1 LLVLLAAPADLRM
14 AAPASPRVIGV
25 LAVLLLLVGVML
37 LAISRRPTDRLLS
50 SVALA
55 NATSAF
61 VLAFWLLAGWTYFSA
76 LGRLVVGVAVT
87 GLVLLAI
94 GELLA
99 TMAGAGPIRAR
110 T

>member
-1 LLVLLAAPADLRM
+1 M
-14 AAPASPRVIGV
+14 AAPANGGVIG
-25 LAVLLLLVGVML
+25 AIAILLLLIGTVL
-37 LAISRRPTDRLLS
+37 LAVSRRPTDRLLS

-61 VLAFWLLAGWTYFSA
+61 VLAFWLLAGWSYFSA
-76 LGRLVVGVAVT
+76 LGRLLVAVT
-87 GLVLLAI
+87 VAGLVLLAI

-99 TMAGAGPIRAR
+99 TMAGDRPIRPR